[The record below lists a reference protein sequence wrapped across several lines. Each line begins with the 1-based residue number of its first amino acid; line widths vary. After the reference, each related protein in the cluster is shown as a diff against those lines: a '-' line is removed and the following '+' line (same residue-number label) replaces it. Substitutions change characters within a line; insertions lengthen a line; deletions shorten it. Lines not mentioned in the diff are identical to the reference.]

1 MANMPVTRTEPR
13 ERSPDPLYAAI
24 RGFVL
29 DIVWWLS
36 IAKLILW
43 LVTKIEEGIIRESNA
58 RAAIVARWPVL
69 TIKKCKLQPQC
80 INFGRF
86 HCDLVAYTT
95 SLY

>member
-1 MANMPVTRTEPR
+1 M
-13 ERSPDPLYAAI
+13 YAAI

-43 LVTKIEEGIIRESNA
+43 LVTKIEEGIIRERNA

-69 TIKKCKLQPQC
+69 TIKKCKLQAAM
-80 INFGRF
+80 
-86 HCDLVAYTT
+86 HKLWTV
-95 SLY
+95 SLRLSSLHY

>member
-1 MANMPVTRTEPR
+1 MANTPATRTDPR

-29 DIVWWLS
+29 DFVWWLS

-58 RAAIVARWPVL
+58 RAEIVARWPIL
-69 TIKKCKLQPQC
+69 AIKKCKLQAAM
-80 INFGRF
+80 
-86 HCDLVAYTT
+86 HKLWTV
-95 SLY
+95 SLRLSSLHF